1 MEKEYYSMDS
11 NDIENSLFYFDD
23 YNSILDF
30 IKQKKHEP
38 LSIID
43 FKLKI
48 PLLKDWEEFNIER
61 VVFYLEKLKLLNI
74 DKVSNYPIR
83 VYKFEVNE
91 KNQIGFIKLT
101 ENKVLLNINYSEE
114 QYKELIL
121 RIKSKVIN
129 NASEEFFD
137 HFSIN
142 LLEKYSKSER
152 EKELIKE
159 RDKQLLEYESS
170 KNLLLFYDIS
180 DINKLAEQLYHSEK
194 TIFKIPIN
202 PNLFLKDF
210 FDSLQ
215 HLEFALETRF
225 RQWYKIQILN
235 GLIDSERREIEENGN
250 PQIAFDRLRIYG
262 GKEYFEILKRMF
274 LQKNPQ
280 LGERIINEEINEIE
294 GFIKETQSLKLK
306 DAKEKNHLGN
316 LIKNN
321 PNDYHYEYLRI
332 KGEKSEKD
340 NDYYQKNRCDYSSW
354 SLASRTYG
362 KYVMYYEWL
371 KGLMEKPL
379 PVKVLLENA
388 NSISKREETNKVVK
402 KRTTKEKYDIKLYA
416 ICDLVENE
424 WRKEIDKTIEQLEK
438 IYKKVKGEY
447 AISKEI
453 DRSQLNTELK
463 NTAGFEYIKIKLMNL
478 YREKK

>member
-11 NDIENSLFYFDD
+11 NDIENSLFYFDE

-30 IKQKKHEP
+30 IKQKKQEP
-38 LSIID
+38 LTIID

-74 DKVSNYPIR
+74 EKISNHPIR

-91 KNQIGFIKLT
+91 KNQIGFVKLA

-121 RIKSKVIN
+121 KIKSKVIN

-137 HFSIN
+137 YFSIN

-194 TIFKIPIN
+194 TMFKIPIN
-202 PNLFLKDF
+202 PNLFMKDF

-215 HLEFALETRF
+215 HLEYALETRF

-235 GLIDSERREIEENGN
+235 GLIDSEKREIEENEN
-250 PQIAFDRLRIYG
+250 PQIAFDRLKIYG

-280 LGERIINEEINEIE
+280 LGERIIKEEINEIE
-294 GFIKETQSLKLK
+294 EFIEETQNLKLK

-332 KGEKSEKD
+332 KGEENEKN
-340 NDYYQKNRCDYSSW
+340 NDYYKRNRCDYGSW

-362 KYVMYYEWL
+362 KYVVYYEWL
-371 KGLMEKPL
+371 KELREPSLPGILLSERNNSAPNRKEKTVVRKIPKGNQE
-379 PVKVLLENA
+379 KVLK
-388 NSISKREETNKVVK
+388 I
-402 KRTTKEKYDIKLYA
+402 I
-416 ICDLVENE
+416 VE
-424 WRKEIDKTIEQLEK
+424 
-438 IYKKVKGEY
+438 
-447 AISKEI
+447 
-453 DRSQLNTELK
+453 ELK
-463 NTAGFEYIKIKLMNL
+463 NGTQKTDAINYAYKKAGYKSDRQVWTIVGKV
-478 YREKK
+478 EKGELLFNELTEVLKNN